1 VLTGAVLPRSRQEGV
16 WMNLTEAIE
25 QLRSSEKRK
34 FTQSFDLMI
43 NLANIDLK
51 KPENKFS
58 KDVALPHGR
67 GKDVKVAVMSD
78 SVSGAITKSDIEGM
92 DKKTMKQLARE
103 YEFFLAEAPLMPVV
117 GKIMGRYLG
126 PKGKMPKLLLPGR
139 SPDSA
144 INEAKKSVRVK
155 IRDLPVVHVYVGSE
169 NMENKQIEENAMHI
183 INEVKKSLPAKARIR
198 NVYIKLTMSKPVKI
212 DTTF

>member
-1 VLTGAVLPRSRQEGV
+1 
-16 WMNLTEAIE
+16 MNLTEAIQ

-34 FTQSFDLMI
+34 FSQSFDLMV

-58 KDVALPHGR
+58 KDVVLPHGR
-67 GKDVKVAVMSD
+67 GKDVKIAIMSD
-78 SVSGAITKSDIEGM
+78 TIKDAITKRDIEGM
-92 DKKTMKQLARE
+92 DKKEMKRLARE

-117 GKIMGRYLG
+117 GKVMGRYLG
-126 PKGKMPKLLLPGR
+126 PKGKMPKLLAPGR

-144 INEAKKSVRVK
+144 LNEAGNSVRVK
-155 IRDLPVVHVYVGSE
+155 VRDSPVVHVYVGSE
-169 NMENKQIEENAMHI
+169 GMADKQVEENAMHV
-183 INEVKKSLPAKARIR
+183 INEVRKSLPAKSRIR

-212 DTTF
+212 DTVF

>member
-1 VLTGAVLPRSRQEGV
+1 
-16 WMNLTEAIE
+16 MNLTEAIE

-34 FTQSFDLMI
+34 FSQSFDLMV

-58 KDVALPHGR
+58 KDVMLPHGR

-78 SVSGAITKSDIEGM
+78 TIKDSITKRDIESM

-126 PKGKMPKLLLPGR
+126 PKGKMPKLLVPGR
-139 SPDSA
+139 SPESA
-144 INEAKKSVRVK
+144 VNEAKKSVRVK
-155 IRDLPVVHVYVGSE
+155 VRDLPVVHVYVGSE
-169 NMENKQIEENAMHI
+169 NMENMQIEENAIHI
-183 INEVKKSLPAKARIR
+183 INEVKRSLPAKARIR